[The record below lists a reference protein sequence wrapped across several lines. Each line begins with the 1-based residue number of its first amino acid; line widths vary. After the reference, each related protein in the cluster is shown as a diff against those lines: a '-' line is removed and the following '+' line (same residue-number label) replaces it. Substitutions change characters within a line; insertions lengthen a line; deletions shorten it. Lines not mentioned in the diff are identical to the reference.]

1 MLNDFRNHYW
11 HKIMLLRTFYID
23 YFEVFLPFTHENAC
37 LFLEKCQH
45 ELHFCKIY
53 CPFIDLTHLFFLKMK
68 AYDSRIS
75 ELFLLFLYV
84 A

>member
-53 CPFIDLTHLFFLKMK
+53 CPFIDLNHFYSYQMK